1 MPSANGK
8 GLAAT
13 LIKAASESLL
23 TEARE
28 SVSRCLRS
36 AVLAVLAAVFGLI
49 AYGLGIT
56 ATILETANH
65 VGLIGAIGIW
75 AAVTALF
82 AAALAL
88 ASAAAGRRRPVRQP
102 TIAVAPTTAE
112 RPTQAGRPDT
122 SQYEGDPTYEL
133 GRQIGASI
141 PTLPLLGVA
150 AIVGLLVGRRN

>member
-1 MPSANGK
+1 MSSANGK
-8 GLAAT
+8 GLAAN
-13 LIKAASESLL
+13 LLKAASESLL
-23 TEARE
+23 TEARD

-49 AYGLGIT
+49 AYGLGVT
-56 ATILETANH
+56 AAILETANH

-88 ASAAAGRRRPVRQP
+88 ASSATGRRPAVRQP
-102 TIAVAPTTAE
+102 TIAVAPAAAD
-112 RPTQAGRPDT
+112 RPTEPGRPDT
-122 SQYEGDPTYEL
+122 SKYEGDPTYEL

-150 AIVGLLVGRRN
+150 AIIGLLVGRRN

>member
-1 MPSANGK
+1 MPSANGT

-56 ATILETANH
+56 AAILETANH

-88 ASAAAGRRRPVRQP
+88 ASSATGRRPSVRQP
-102 TIAVAPTTAE
+102 TIAAPPAKPGPAPEPGRSTA
-112 RPTQAGRPDT
+112 T
-122 SQYEGDPTYEL
+122 QYEGDPTYEL

-141 PTLPLLGVA
+141 PTIPLLGVA

>member
-1 MPSANGK
+1 MSSANGK

-13 LIKAASESLL
+13 LLKAASESLL
-23 TEARE
+23 TEARD

-49 AYGLGIT
+49 AYGLGVT
-56 ATILETANH
+56 AAILETANH

-88 ASAAAGRRRPVRQP
+88 ASSATGRRPAVRQP
-102 TIAVAPTTAE
+102 TIAVAPAAAD
-112 RPTQAGRPDT
+112 RPSEPGRPDT
-122 SQYEGDPTYEL
+122 SKYEGDPTYEL

-150 AIVGLLVGRRN
+150 AIIGLLVGRRN

>member
-13 LIKAASESLL
+13 LLKAASESLL
-23 TEARE
+23 TEARD
-28 SVSRCLRS
+28 SASRCLRS

-49 AYGLGIT
+49 AYGLGVT
-56 ATILETANH
+56 AAILETANH

-88 ASAAAGRRRPVRQP
+88 ASSATGRRPAVRQP
-102 TIAVAPTTAE
+102 TIAVAPAAAD
-112 RPTQAGRPDT
+112 RPTEPGRPDT
-122 SQYEGDPTYEL
+122 SKYEGDPTYEL

-150 AIVGLLVGRRN
+150 AIIGLLVGRRN